1 MSDTKKKS
9 FFERLTGS
17 MRVNDD
23 EMFDT
28 VENTDTNINTTNNMV
43 NKPYEKTIRV
53 NEERDPFEHTYVEE
67 EEEEGELP
75 IDLYQT
81 DSEIIIQ
88 AFVAGVRPD
97 ELQITITRDTLTLKG
112 SRKMSQSVDEDE
124 YFVRELYWGTFSR
137 TVTLPAEVEPEEAE
151 AVEKH
156 GLIII
161 KLPKIDKQK
170 RASIRVKSI

>member
-1 MSDTKKKS
+1 MSDIKKKS

-23 EMFDT
+23 EMFEH
-28 VENTDTNINTTNNMV
+28 VETHAV
-43 NKPYEKTIRV
+43 QRREPEPAPYEKTIKIA
-53 NEERDPFEHTYVEE
+53 EEKDPFSHTYEE
-67 EEEEGELP
+67 EEEDGELP

-97 ELQITITRDTLTLKG
+97 ELQISITRDTLSLKG
-112 SRKMSQSVDEDE
+112 KRVLSQNVNEED
-124 YFVRELYWGTFSR
+124 YFIRELYWGSFSR
-137 TVTLPAEVEPEEAE
+137 SVDLPAEVEPEEAE

>member
-1 MSDTKKKS
+1 MAESKKKS

-17 MRVNDD
+17 MKIGDD
-23 EMFDT
+23 EIFEEKESPKTKSRTARSHSM
-28 VENTDTNINTTNNMV
+28 ETNIEVT
-43 NKPYEKTIRV
+43 
-53 NEERDPFEHTYVEE
+53 EEVDPFLHTYQDEE
-67 EEEEGELP
+67 EDGELP
-75 IDLYQT
+75 VDVYHT
-81 DSEIIIQ
+81 DTEIIVQ

-97 ELQITITRDTLTLKG
+97 ELQITITRDSMTIKG
-112 SRKMSQSVDEDE
+112 KRQVSQKMDDNN
-124 YFVRELYWGTFSR
+124 YCIRELYWGSFSR
-137 TVTLPAEVEPEEAE
+137 MIDLPAEVEPEEAE